1 MSEDQFLEFYY
12 PETFDHD
19 DDHQGPINTIG
30 SAGFMY
36 SGGTFSDH
44 HSSYDNHLQLHM
56 SDPYNSCL
64 GFLDHQLFHGSIEQN
79 YSSFSSGFGPSPD
92 AVSFKEEQTPPTSAR
107 GGDTPATPNSS
118 ISTASE
124 NDENAYKG
132 KKEVKETLE
141 NEVEEESSKKDA
153 KSKKKEARKKQGEPR
168 FAFMTKSEIDHL
180 EDGYRWRKYGQKAV
194 KNSPYPRSYYRC
206 TTQKCQVKKRVERS
220 FEDPSIVVTTYE
232 GQHNHHVPSNPRR
245 SVAAGMFAPSAPSQP
260 FVTPSERLSF
270 SHELLVQ
277 MPHLHG
283 YGGGGGA
290 SIVNHQQN
298 RNIPRQRSSTQ
309 FPDYGLLQDIIPPD
323 HVFLK
328 QEP

>member
-1 MSEDQFLEFYY
+1 MMITRARSTRSALQSL
-12 PETFDHD
+12 PTPAVSS
-19 DDHQGPINTIG
+19 PINLPHFT
-30 SAGFMY
+30 
-36 SGGTFSDH
+36 TTC
-44 HSSYDNHLQLHM
+44 
-56 SDPYNSCL
+56 SCKW
-64 GFLDHQLFHGSIEQN
+64 GFLG
-79 YSSFSSGFGPSPD
+79 
-92 AVSFKEEQTPPTSAR
+92 VSFPKEEQTSLTSAAR
-107 GGDTPATPNSS
+107 GGDTPTTPSSS
-118 ISTASE
+118 ISSASE
-124 NDENAYKG
+124 NDENNTNKG
-132 KKEVKETLE
+132 KKEVKETLDQ

-153 KSKKKEARKKQGEPR
+153 KTQKMEAQKKQRQPR

-220 FEDPSIVVTTYE
+220 FENPSIVVTTYE
-232 GQHNHHVPSNPRR
+232 GQHNHHVPANLRG
-245 SVAAGMFAPSAPSQP
+245 SVAAGMFAPSALSQP
-260 FVTPSERLSF
+260 FEAPSERLSF

-290 SIVNHQQN
+290 SNYANHQQICN
-298 RNIPRQRSSTQ
+298 VPRQRSSTQ

>member
-12 PETFDHD
+12 PEPFDHD
-19 DDHQGPINTIG
+19 YDHQGTINTSG
-30 SAGFMY
+30 PAEFMY

-44 HSSYDNHLQLHM
+44 HSSFHNHLQLQM
-56 SDPYNSCL
+56 FDPYSCL
-64 GFLDHQLFHGSIEQN
+64 SFPDHQLFHGSIEQN
-79 YSSFSSGFGPSPD
+79 YSSFSSGFGLSPD
-92 AVSFKEEQTPPTSAR
+92 VVSFPKAEQKPPKAG

-124 NDENAYKG
+124 EDENNTNKG
-132 KKEVKETLE
+132 KKEVKETLDQD
-141 NEVEEESSKKDA
+141 EVEEESSKKDA
-153 KSKKKEARKKQGEPR
+153 KAKKKEAQKKQRQPR

-232 GQHNHHVPSNPRR
+232 GQHNHHVPANLRG
-245 SVAAGMFAPSAPSQP
+245 SVAAGMFAPSVLSQP
-260 FVTPSERLSF
+260 FVAPSERLSF
-270 SHELLVQ
+270 SHVN
-277 MPHLHG
+277 HLHG

-290 SIVNHQQN
+290 SNYVNHQQISN
-298 RNIPRQRSSTQ
+298 VPRQRLSTQ